1 MFCPGEK
8 LGYIN
13 FFAIVFQSY
22 LEKRR
27 SNGHTFCPITPLLNE
42 WRIERCVSCKSQDRW
57 KICGFRPAIVSRRYR
72 VIVPGSTVS
81 GSTIGTE
88 SVFGGLLRARLTS
101 RSSITISE
109 VILVGELM
117 EPVSPGELLKEEFL
131 EPMGLS
137 QYRLAKE
144 TGIPAQRIGRIV
156 LGRRRITADTD
167 LRLCRFFGLSD
178 GYWLR
183 AQAAYD
189 LEATRRNIG
198 PALDRIIPWEG
209 AAVVQ

>member
-1 MFCPGEK
+1 M
-8 LGYIN
+8 
-13 FFAIVFQSY
+13 
-22 LEKRR
+22 
-27 SNGHTFCPITPLLNE
+27 
-42 WRIERCVSCKSQDRW
+42 
-57 KICGFRPAIVSRRYR
+57 
-72 VIVPGSTVS
+72 IVPGSTVS

-101 RSSITISE
+101 RSSTTISE

-144 TGIPAQRIGRIV
+144 TGIPAQRIGQFV
-156 LGRRRITADTD
+156 LGRRRIAADTD

-209 AAVVQ
+209 AAVAQ